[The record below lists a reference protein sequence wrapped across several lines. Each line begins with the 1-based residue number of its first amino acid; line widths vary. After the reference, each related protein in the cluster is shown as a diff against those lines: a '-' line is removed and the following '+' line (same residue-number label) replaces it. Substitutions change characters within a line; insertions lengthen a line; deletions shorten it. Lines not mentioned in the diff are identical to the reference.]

1 MANSSLVQLAPTL
14 QEFGYWL
21 RSQTPGHGSV
31 RATMLHH
38 TWSPTA
44 AQYKGR
50 STIVGIRSYHMETR
64 GWSDIGAN
72 AYATPQGTVVTGRPL
87 SASNWSHALV
97 SRARPEAEAAALAGS
112 NKLWFN
118 HYAFGLETVA
128 NFDSEPIDRGPSG
141 VSYETALRVL
151 TVVHTVYKL
160 PASRL
165 FFHRDVADKS
175 CPGRQLDR
183 ATVRAELDR
192 RLRGAIMADIDKWA
206 VAYVERAIEEGLMS
220 RNADGKFR
228 GRDPLTRQEGAVTL
242 VRLLDK
248 VRMELRAAVK
258 DSAPQSV
265 DTEPE

>member
-1 MANSSLVQLAPTL
+1 MNKTQPAITPLAPTL
-14 QEFGYWL
+14 QEFGHWL

-31 RATMLHH
+31 KATVLHH

-44 AQYKGR
+44 AQYAGR
-50 STIVGIRSYHMETR
+50 QTIVNIRNYHMRTL

-72 AYATPQGTVVTGRPL
+72 AYACPDGTVVTGRPL

-97 SRARPEAEAAALAGS
+97 SRSRPEAEARAVSGGD
-112 NKLWFN
+112 KLWFN
-118 HYAFGLETVA
+118 HFAFGLETVA
-128 NFDSEPIDRGPSG
+128 NFDSEPLDRGPSG

-183 ATVRAELDR
+183 AKVRAELDR
-192 RLRGAIMADIDKWA
+192 RLRGAIMADVDGWA
-206 VAYVERAIEEGLMS
+206 AAYVERAIEEGLMT
-220 RNADGKFR
+220 RGEDGKFR
-228 GRDPLTRQEGAVTL
+228 GNDPTTRQETAVVL

-248 VRMELRAAVK
+248 MRQELRL
-258 DSAPQSV
+258 DHN
-265 DTEPE
+265 